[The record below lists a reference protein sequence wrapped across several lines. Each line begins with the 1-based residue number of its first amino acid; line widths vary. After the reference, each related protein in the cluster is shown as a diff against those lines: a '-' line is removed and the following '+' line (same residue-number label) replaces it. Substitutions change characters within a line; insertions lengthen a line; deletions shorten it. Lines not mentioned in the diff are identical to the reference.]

1 MTEEIVLTR
10 CLFLGGHIGPPL
22 RLVLLFRV
30 IVGADRRVCPLLFAV
45 FNLPP
50 PSGTPSC
57 DEGESLHFLHLRF
70 CKEEV
75 SRSDGGDSAHFAVF

>member
-30 IVGADRRVCPLLFAV
+30 IVGADRRVCPLLFALSLFAKRESFLV
-45 FNLPP
+45 FISFYLLYKLYDVRNEFGLY
-50 PSGTPSC
+50 G
-57 DEGESLHFLHLRF
+57 
-70 CKEEV
+70 
-75 SRSDGGDSAHFAVF
+75 